1 MEYLPHTFVQQTIN
15 KIYKSDEDEI
25 SFTYLPKR
33 IYPAYRM

>member
-25 SFTYLPKR
+25 SFTYLPEW
-33 IYPAYRM
+33 IYAVYGM